1 MEIDF
6 LRSFSKDVEDVAPLQ
21 STALYRAVY
30 PEDAMTNFLHEKTLS
45 STFSINQKASVVIAW
60 RTDSRVNAA
69 A

>member
-30 PEDAMTNFLHEKTLS
+30 QEDEMTNFLHEKTQVKTTHQVLFEDIREIVS
-45 STFSINQKASVVIAW
+45 
-60 RTDSRVNAA
+60 
-69 A
+69 